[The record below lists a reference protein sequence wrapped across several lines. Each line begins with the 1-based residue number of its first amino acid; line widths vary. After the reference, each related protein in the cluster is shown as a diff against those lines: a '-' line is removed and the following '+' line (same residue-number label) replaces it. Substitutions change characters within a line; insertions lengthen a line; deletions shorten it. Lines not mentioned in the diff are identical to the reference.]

1 MGWNLEAREIKEKSI
16 YGNNVFKRELKYKLY
31 ELKKS
36 LLNYRN

>member
-16 YGNNVFKRELKYKLY
+16 YDNNVFKRELKYKLY